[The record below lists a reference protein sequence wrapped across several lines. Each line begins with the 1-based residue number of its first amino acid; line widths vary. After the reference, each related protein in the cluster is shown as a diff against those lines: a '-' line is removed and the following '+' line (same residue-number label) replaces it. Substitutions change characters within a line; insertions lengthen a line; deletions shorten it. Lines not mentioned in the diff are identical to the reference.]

1 MIRFALQD
9 GAPPLV
15 IAACRLAIA
24 SVLLAPVAIGLRR
37 VELARLTRRELGLA
51 LLSGTFLAVHFAS
64 WITSLEYTS
73 VASSVV
79 LVTTTPLWV
88 VALSPFILREPIT
101 RWQLAGIGLALVG
114 GAIIGVSDSGSTA
127 VRNPLLGDA
136 LALVGAM
143 MAACYIIL
151 GRNLRKKMSLISYTF
166 VVYSAAAVA
175 LVLFMLLRGYS
186 PVGYSPVVYLW
197 FLLLA
202 LVPQLLGHS
211 SINWSLGYL
220 PAATVST
227 ILLGEPIGS
236 TILAVIL
243 LNETPGLVK
252 IFGAVLILA
261 GIYSVARSEKENTKV
276 RETLVE

>member
-1 MIRFALQD
+1 MIRYALQE

-24 SVLLAPVAIGLRR
+24 SVLLTPVALGLRR
-37 VELARLTRRELGLA
+37 PELARLTRRELGLA

-88 VALSPFILREPIT
+88 VVLSPFTLREPIT
-101 RWQLAGIGLALVG
+101 RWQLAGIGMALVG
-114 GAIIGVSDSGSTA
+114 GVIIGISDSSSTSA
-127 VRNPLLGDA
+127 RSPLLGDA

-175 LVLFMLLRGYS
+175 LVFFMLVRGYW

-243 LNETPGLVK
+243 LNETPGVVK
-252 IFGAVLILA
+252 IIGAVLILA
-261 GIYSVARSEKENTKV
+261 GIYAVARSEKENTKG
-276 RETLVE
+276 RENAG